1 MRKSIVVISSLDNM
15 TFFFST
21 NHCQE
26 HGLGENYVPC
36 SHTVPMYVEPRPDIP
51 DGFVRNAT
59 ELVNVFYDDMK
70 EIPNPDPNFQ
80 PKF

>member
-1 MRKSIVVISSLDNM
+1 VINFSLKILIFINIC
-15 TFFFST
+15 SA
-21 NHCQE
+21 
-26 HGLGENYVPC
+26 ENYVPC

-59 ELVNVFYDDMK
+59 DLVNVFYDDMK